1 MVKVILGITKTC
13 RMSNINATVPLILV
27 LIIFLEVLPGNHKKK

>member
-27 LIIFLEVLPGNHKKK
+27 LIIFL